1 MSHRG
6 SNLSEGVVLSEG
18 RSAAGVLTTFSFE
31 GGELI
36 VCKNQDLEPDLR
48 EVQAMRERNAAR
60 AFASDIKEIGR
71 IPEIFYSKICMIADP
86 AERKKAVRRF
96 FQEHP
101 QFCAYAPYL
110 SNSGA
115 KRQAG

>member
-1 MSHRG
+1 M
-6 SNLSEGVVLSEG
+6 LSDG